1 MCTHPTRNSTDASNL
16 RILYYNARSILPK
29 FDNLLA
35 STLTLASYPGSQRG
49 EGEPGISCVRMRL
62 IMLRRTRVFGWAR
75 SIIRSKRVSL
85 GHPTS
90 STLFAIARLERY
102 QQCHYNHQ
110 AVGIGAYSSA
120 KLVVEKER

>member
-1 MCTHPTRNSTDASNL
+1 M
-16 RILYYNARSILPK
+16 Y
-29 FDNLLA
+29 
-35 STLTLASYPGSQRG
+35 SQQKTSLVPRLSEG
-49 EGEPGISCVRMRL
+49 EREPGISCVRVHL

-85 GHPTS
+85 RHPTS
-90 STLFAIARLERY
+90 STLFAIAILERY

-120 KLVVEKER
+120 KLVVERER